1 VNTELSN
8 GRPARPWL
16 TAVGVALVVVLLVPP
31 LSLFARRYLF
41 IESIG
46 FCVFAMAGPAL
57 VVLGTPL
64 RRAPARL
71 AGDVA
76 ANASRR
82 RAPFLP
88 LLCRLIAWVGIVL
101 LWRLPPVLDQLARHP
116 FLAVAEAATL
126 GLAGLGLW
134 LELVHPRA
142 PAPRSGSLLRACAAV
157 LAMWSIWVIAY
168 VLGFAGG
175 AVVHGYDGGGSHLLI
190 VDDQEITAFVLWAAA
205 AAAFLP
211 VVFTAGFAWLRDA
224 PEHPAEPAPGMPG
237 TGVRGWG
244 PPARSRR
251 RTSAR

>member
-1 VNTELSN
+1 VNAELSN
-8 GRPARPWL
+8 GRPSRPWL
-16 TAVGVALVVVLLVPP
+16 TAVGVALIVACLVPP

-41 IESIG
+41 VESVE
-46 FCVFAMAGPAL
+46 FCVFAMAAPAL

-64 RRAPARL
+64 PRAPARL

-76 ANASRR
+76 ADEGRR
-82 RAPFLP
+82 QTSFLP
-88 LLCRLIAWVGIVL
+88 VLRYLIAWVVICL
-101 LWRLPPVLDQLARHP
+101 FWRLPPVLDELARYP
-116 FLAVAEAATL
+116 LLAAAEAVTL
-126 GLAGLGLW
+126 GMAGLGLW
-134 LELVHPRA
+134 MELVRPRA
-142 PAPRSGSLLRACAAV
+142 SAPRRGSLQRACAAV

-175 AVVHGYDGGGSHLLI
+175 SVVHGYDGGGSHLLT

-211 VVFTAGFAWLRDA
+211 IVFVAGLTWLRDGS
-224 PEHPAEPAPGMPG
+224 EHSAEPARGMPG

-244 PPARSRR
+244 PPARARR